1 MGNLLY
7 EEITYKIRRACFN
20 VYNQLGGL
28 LKENIIERALVI
40 ELKKQG
46 LTVETRL
53 PIDVYYEGEKV
64 GTYIPDAVINR
75 CIIVEL
81 KAKQYLTQQDNQQA
95 LHYLY
100 GTNYKLVLLINFGP
114 KLEIRRFVFD
124 EKRTNI
130 YLRNPRSN
138 PRNQK

>member
-1 MGNLLY
+1 MGDLLY

-20 VYNQLGGL
+20 VYNQLGGM
-28 LKENIIERALVI
+28 LKEQLIQRALVI

-46 LTVETRL
+46 LEVNVQL
-53 PIDVYYEGEKV
+53 PVKV
-64 GTYIPDAVINR
+64 FYLEEEIGGFVPDLVVNK
-75 CIIVEL
+75 CIIIEL

-124 EKRTNI
+124 KKRKNI

-138 PRNQK
+138 PRNL